1 MCGIFSYIG
10 YDNINVKS
18 AVDIINHRGPD
29 SEGYFSYNI
38 QEKTG
43 LKGIVHFDKSI
54 ERLYFGFKRLAIIDN
69 KSESD
74 QPMSRDDLGLCIVFN
89 GEIYNYVELK
99 LELEEQ
105 GYNFFT
111 GSDTEVIL
119 CAYDFWKE
127 ECLVKF
133 NGMWSFAIL
142 DQKRNKL
149 FCARDRFGVKPF
161 YFYQDESQ
169 LILCSEIKQ
178 IFQLNIKKEINE
190 NVIRDY
196 LELSLVDHTCE
207 TFYSDVYPLMGGHM
221 FTVDLNEIR
230 TIKPIE
236 WYTLNVNKNINN
248 FSENIRSFKN
258 IFKRALEFRFRS
270 DVPVG
275 ACLSGGL
282 DSSSIV
288 SYSAS
293 IFNGI
298 DINVFNARFKDKK
311 YDESY
316 FADLVVDKYNNVLM
330 NFCSLEPSQIPK
342 SLEKVLHHQDEP
354 FSDFGILSQ
363 WEVMR
368 LANEKGVRVLL
379 DGQGGDELLAG
390 YRKYYAFYF
399 KELLIKLRFFAFTK
413 ELFFLIKNKQFNFFD
428 KEGIKRYLKLASSK
442 KALSRK
448 ALNLKHEVDF
458 GIRMSKSLLDCSIQ
472 DIKYFSF
479 PPLLR
484 YEDRNSMAF
493 SIETRVPFMDYQLV
507 EFSLGLPAESKI
519 KNGYTKSILRD
530 SMIGIL
536 PEEIRKRISKLG
548 FSTPQADWLLNNIEL
563 REYFINYFKNMKN
576 PYLNDQFILNDFMKY
591 PNSKLTSTE
600 FSKYLIFDFWYQM
613 NFNKIN
619 K

>member
-1 MCGIFSYIG
+1 MCGIFGYIG
-10 YDNINVKS
+10 KSNIDVKS
-18 AVDIINHRGPD
+18 AVDEIIHRGPD
-29 SEGYFSYNI
+29 GESFFTYDIRNDIRYNYVEHLNEGADRVY
-38 QEKTG
+38 
-43 LKGIVHFDKSI
+43 L
-54 ERLYFGFKRLAIIDN
+54 GFRRLAIIDI
-69 KSESD
+69 SSQSD
-74 QPMSRDDLGLCIVFN
+74 QPFSRADLGLTIVFN
-89 GEIYNYVELK
+89 GEIYNYIELRE
-99 LELEEQ
+99 ELILK
-105 GYNFFT
+105 GYNFNT
-111 GSDTEVIL
+111 ASDTEVLL
-119 CAYDFWKE
+119 CAYHFWKE
-127 ECLVKF
+127 ECLSKF
-133 NGMWSFAIL
+133 NGMWSFLIL

-161 YFYQDESQ
+161 YFFQDSNQ
-169 LILCSEIKQ
+169 IILCSEIKQ
-178 IFQLNIKKEINE
+178 IFQLNIKKSINE

-196 LELSLVDHTCE
+196 LEKSLVDHTAE
-207 TFYSDVYPLMGGHM
+207 TFYSGVYSLMGGHM
-221 FTVDLNEIR
+221 FTVDLNEIK

-236 WYTLNVNKNINN
+236 WYKIRLITNSNN
-248 FSENIRSFKN
+248 FSENVNIFRN
-258 IFKRALEFRFRS
+258 IFKKALEFRFRS

-298 DINVFNARFKDKK
+298 DINVFNARFKDKE

-316 FADLVVDKYNNVLM
+316 FADLVVDKYDNVLM
-330 NFCSLEPSQIPK
+330 NFCSLKPVQI
-342 SLEKVLHHQDEP
+342 SELLAKVLYHQDEP
-354 FSDFGILSQ
+354 FSDFGIFSQ

-368 LANEKGVRVLL
+368 LANEKGVPVLL

-390 YRKYYAFYF
+390 YRKYYAFYL
-399 KELLIKLRFFAFTK
+399 KELLRNLSFFTFTK
-413 ELFFLIKNKQFNFFD
+413 ELFFLIKNKQFKFFD
-428 KEGIKRYLKLASSK
+428 KEGIKRYLNLSSSN
-442 KALSRK
+442 KALSERT
-448 ALNLKHEVDF
+448 LNLNSEIDF
-458 GIRMSKSLLDCSIQ
+458 GVGMSKSLVDCSIQ

-519 KNGYTKSILRD
+519 KNGYTKYILRE

-548 FSTPQADWLLNNIEL
+548 FSTPQAEWLKNNIEL
-563 REYFINYFKNMKN
+563 RDYFMNYFKKMNN
-576 PYLNDQFILNDFMKY
+576 PYLNVGFILNDFMNY

-613 NFNKIN
+613 NFNKEN
-619 K
+619 